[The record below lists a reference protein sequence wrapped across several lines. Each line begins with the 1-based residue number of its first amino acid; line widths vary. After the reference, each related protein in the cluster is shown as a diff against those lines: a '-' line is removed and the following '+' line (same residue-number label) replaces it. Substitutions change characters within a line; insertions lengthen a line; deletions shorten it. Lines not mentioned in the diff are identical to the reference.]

1 MKIQELAIVFVLII
15 LPISIVLAEYTQTQ
29 IRTLNLQSEYDSK
42 LTSATYDAIKAFQLN
57 AKNETYSDTAN
68 SRAKNIEASVN
79 SFRNSIISSF
89 KLNGYSEEEINNY
102 IPALVYTLYD
112 GFYIYSPFTN
122 IAEVAK
128 NPTTGGESVIY
139 NYDASSST
147 DMDYGL
153 KSYISYSCRY
163 KKGST
168 DVVITYALDNFITIE
183 GKLNGDYVSKSGY
196 LIDNI
201 NVTGTGMDMV
211 ITYNGVGI
219 DKETLKEYLPNTE
232 DQEGYHYM
240 KYQGTKY
247 YRVGDKIQYIA
258 NGKITNQYTA
268 SGNAQKF
275 NEWKDKI
282 LNNDFAQQYYKQAY
296 EFTNWLYSQPELV
309 NLTYGDA
316 IDQTIDSSGNV
327 NLVNIWAGDNTKIF
341 KDPNHNI
348 EAELSNFNK
357 HRLKVIRHKIEV
369 NLSVAISNYNLYS
382 NANNVFQMQLI
393 QDDEWEQITHNISLI
408 SFLQGLPIG
417 GKIYNGYTLVTN
429 DESEEVVIEENI
441 YILAQRNDG
450 TKAYH
455 KVGDSGF
462 LSGGNLRVDRG
473 NYGAT
478 NISEAGRLNTDFQR
492 VTLTSDTQSL
502 FFYPLKD
509 FNASYSSIVMQDS
522 VEAYDDIYE
531 YVNSHSNS
539 DLKKAFYTALGRERA
554 GKFNTNIKIEI

>member
-1 MKIQELAIVFVLII
+1 MKIQELAIVFILII
-15 LPISIVLAEYTQTQ
+15 LPISLVLAEYTQTQ
-29 IRTLNLQSEYDSK
+29 IRTLNLQTEYDSK

-79 SFRNSIISSF
+79 SFRNSIISAF
-89 KLNGYSEEEINNY
+89 KLNGYSEEEIDNY

-122 IAEVAK
+122 IAEVEK
-128 NPTTGGESVIY
+128 DPDTGEENVKY
-139 NYDASSST
+139 NYNASSRD

-163 KKGST
+163 RPNAST
-168 DVVITYALDNFITIE
+168 DVVITYALDNFITVE
-183 GKLNGDYVSKSGY
+183 GKVNGEYVSKSGY

-201 NVTGTGMDMV
+201 NVVGGNV
-211 ITYNGVGI
+211 TYNGVAI
-219 DKETLKEYLPNTE
+219 EEETLKEYLPNSQNQT
-232 DQEGYHYM
+232 GYPYM
-240 KYQGTKY
+240 RYQGTKY
-247 YRVGDKIQYIA
+247 YRINDKIVYVA
-258 NGKITNQYTA
+258 NGKIREQYTIT
-268 SGNAQKF
+268 GNYEKF
-275 NEWKDKI
+275 DLWKDKI
-282 LNNDFAQQYYKQAY
+282 MNNDFAIQYYKQAY
-296 EFTNWLYSQPELV
+296 DFTNWFYSVPVLA
-309 NLTYGDA
+309 NLKYEDA
-316 IDQTIDSSGNV
+316 IDQSIDSAGNV
-327 NLVNIWAGDNTKIF
+327 TLVNIWDGDSTKIF
-341 KDPNHNI
+341 KDSNHNI
-348 EAELSNFNK
+348 EDELSNFNK

-369 NLSVAISNYNLYS
+369 NLSIAIANYNSFS

-393 QDDEWEQITHNISLI
+393 KDDEWEQITHNISLI

-462 LSGGNLRVDRG
+462 LSGGNLRIDMG
-473 NYGAT
+473 NYGSRS
-478 NISEAGRLNTDFQR
+478 ISAAGRLNLDFQR

-522 VEAYDDIYE
+522 VETYDDIYE
-531 YVNSHSNS
+531 YINSHSNS
-539 DLKKAFYTALGRERA
+539 ELKKAFYTALGRERA
-554 GKFNTNIKIEI
+554 GKFNANIKMEI